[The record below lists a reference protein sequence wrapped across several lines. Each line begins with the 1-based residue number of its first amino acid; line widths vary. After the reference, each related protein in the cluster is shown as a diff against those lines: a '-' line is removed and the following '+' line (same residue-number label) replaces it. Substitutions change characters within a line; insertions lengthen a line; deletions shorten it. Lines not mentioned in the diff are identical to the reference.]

1 MAKETILL
9 AQLDLDVDGLL
20 KSATASKAAIT
31 QLISELVVLKSTGE
45 ESSAQFRK
53 MQDDMQKLTQVF
65 DAQIKAIKEQ
75 IKKNDD
81 LADAQKSV
89 TKAVN
94 KTVNAQEE
102 LAGTYVTAAGALE
115 EFEQT
120 SRNAA
125 ATLQNVNAG
134 LNENKNL
141 MAQGSTAVAEHGK
154 TFNDYKEQVAGA
166 VADLN
171 IFNGGLGGLMSRMDE
186 AGGAGPLLS
195 KSFKSISEGIGGMT
209 KSSLAFIATPMGAVI
224 AAIGLV
230 LNSVIS
236 YFSDT
241 QEGIDKVTAVTRPLQ
256 AVFQALMGVFQ
267 NVGKFLVDAFSSPQ
281 KSMSEFGD
289 ILKGGIMTSL
299 KGMMELVPALGKAVD
314 LLFKGE
320 FSKAGK
326 VAADAV
332 GKVLLGTD
340 NITGKIADAAAGT
353 GKFLSD
359 AYNSGKRL
367 DTLQKE
373 LDKGLADY
381 TKKNADYTLELNKQN
396 AIADNGNKTFAQR
409 ETAAT
414 RALVTLKEQ
423 NKLMADR
430 VAKEL
435 EVLKLKLAANG
446 LTDAENVEIAEMAA
460 KYKSLQAQNVEGE
473 KAQAGKIKSIRNE
486 AYAHRAQQRQKE
498 LDDAVTKQKQELDLF
513 AAKGSLVA
521 KNQREQIQF
530 EQESSN
536 KRLELLKKELA
547 AKQIN
552 QTEYTIAVIQETNSL
567 SQKVSEINIEYS
579 RAALNLK
586 MQESVSKLENEKTLT
601 QALIKEENERL
612 ENNKKLM
619 MEQLALEKGVIAA
632 VAKAKYDSHQE
643 LSIKEQEFMTEELAA
658 EKDLQDKKQVNV
670 DAYNTQEKQREA
682 DEKAAKRMVDL
693 AEAQTDYEE
702 KVIQEDIRHDDEMTR
717 LTQMLLDKK
726 ITQDQFTKLER
737 AEENETSR
745 IKTQLAIQNAKTQI
759 GTMQSIATALGDAF
773 GQSKEMAIAQASM
786 NGAQAI
792 LSIWAG
798 HISGNPIVDG
808 IIKGVLTAAT
818 TAKTAKEIQSIKST
832 KKPSQPKFEK
842 GGLMDVGGNR
852 HSAGGTLFHGADG
865 TTFEAEQGELIGVM
879 NRNAA
884 RHFMAFNNAF
894 PAGGAAAPN
903 YFANGGIVSREIT
916 PQGLNIDEL
925 AGKLAQANRAMP
937 APIVAVQDIINEG
950 NSYVRVRDG
959 ANF

>member
-1 MAKETILL
+1 
-9 AQLDLDVDGLL
+9 
-20 KSATASKAAIT
+20 
-31 QLISELVVLKSTGE
+31 
-45 ESSAQFRK
+45 
-53 MQDDMQKLTQVF
+53 
-65 DAQIKAIKEQ
+65 
-75 IKKNDD
+75 
-81 LADAQKSV
+81 
-89 TKAVN
+89 
-94 KTVNAQEE
+94 
-102 LAGTYVTAAGALE
+102 
-115 EFEQT
+115 
-120 SRNAA
+120 
-125 ATLQNVNAG
+125 
-134 LNENKNL
+134 
-141 MAQGSTAVAEHGK
+141 
-154 TFNDYKEQVAGA
+154 
-166 VADLN
+166 
-171 IFNGGLGGLMSRMDE
+171 
-186 AGGAGPLLS
+186 
-195 KSFKSISEGIGGMT
+195 
-209 KSSLAFIATPMGAVI
+209 
-224 AAIGLV
+224 
-230 LNSVIS
+230 
-236 YFSDT
+236 
-241 QEGIDKVTAVTRPLQ
+241 
-256 AVFQALMGVFQ
+256 
-267 NVGKFLVDAFSSPQ
+267 
-281 KSMSEFGD
+281 
-289 ILKGGIMTSL
+289 
-299 KGMMELVPALGKAVD
+299 
-314 LLFKGE
+314 
-320 FSKAGK
+320 
-326 VAADAV
+326 
-332 GKVLLGTD
+332 
-340 NITGKIADAAAGT
+340 
-353 GKFLSD
+353 
-359 AYNSGKRL
+359 
-367 DTLQKE
+367 
-373 LDKGLADY
+373 
-381 TKKNADYTLELNKQN
+381 
-396 AIADNGNKTFAQR
+396 
-409 ETAAT
+409 
-414 RALVTLKEQ
+414 
-423 NKLMADR
+423 
-430 VAKEL
+430 
-435 EVLKLKLAANG
+435 
-446 LTDAENVEIAEMAA
+446 
-460 KYKSLQAQNVEGE
+460 
-473 KAQAGKIKSIRNE
+473 
-486 AYAHRAQQRQKE
+486 
-498 LDDAVTKQKQELDLF
+498 
-513 AAKGSLVA
+513 
-521 KNQREQIQF
+521 
-530 EQESSN
+530 
-536 KRLELLKKELA
+536 
-547 AKQIN
+547 
-552 QTEYTIAVIQETNSL
+552 
-567 SQKVSEINIEYS
+567 
-579 RAALNLK
+579 
-586 MQESVSKLENEKTLT
+586 
-601 QALIKEENERL
+601 
-612 ENNKKLM
+612 
-619 MEQLALEKGVIAA
+619 MEQMALEKGVIAA

-745 IKTQLAIQNAKTQI
+745 MKTQLAIQNAKTQI

-852 HSAGGTLFHGADG
+852 HSAGGTLFQGSDG

>member
-1 MAKETILL
+1 MAKETIIL

-20 KSATASKAAIT
+20 KSATASKTAIT
-31 QLISELVVLKSTGE
+31 QLISELTVLKSTGE

-102 LAGTYVTAAGALE
+102 LAGTYATAAGALE

-134 LNENKNL
+134 LKENKNL

-195 KSFKSISEGIGGMT
+195 KSFQSISEGIGGMT

-281 KSMSEFGD
+281 KSMSKFGD

-359 AYNSGKRL
+359 AYNNGKRL

-381 TKKNADYTLELNKQN
+381 TKKSADYTLELNKQN

-423 NKLMADR
+423 NKLMEDR

-435 EVLKLKLAANG
+435 EVLKLKLAADG
-446 LTDAENVEIAEMAA
+446 LTDAENAQIAEMTAKKEAA
-460 KYKSLQAQNVEGE
+460 HAQNVQGE
-473 KAQAGKIKSIRNE
+473 KAQAGKIKSIKNE
-486 AYAHRAQQRQKE
+486 EAAHYAQLRQQA
-498 LDDAVTKQKQELDLF
+498 LDDAVTKQKLGIDLYMAQQDGKVKSLEDELKVNENLYQQKIKLAQKEYNASKKTAFDKTRLQIEQTKITNEFLQKQTDLVVTNAEKELNAITVTNQKKLESSIFLTDELYELELERLSTLQVAELDFEKVKLDNKKISQEEYN
-513 AAKGSLVA
+513 AAISAIDEKYI
-521 KNQREQIQF
+521 NERENLTEEKKQDERDKEVIDL
-530 EQESSN
+530 EN
-536 KRLELLKKELA
+536 KRIAQGVAFQYDVDAQLKEYDTKRAIERENALKSGADMVEFDKATAKERKDIEFQVYQNKLSLA
-547 AKQIN
+547 ASTFANIATIMGK
-552 QTEYTIAVIQETNSL
+552 ESAAGKAIAVAQATIDTYKSAI
-567 SQKVSEINIEYS
+567 SAFDAMAGIPV
-579 RAALNLK
+579 
-586 MQESVSKLENEKTLT
+586 VGPTL
-601 QALIKEENERL
+601 
-612 ENNKKLM
+612 
-619 MEQLALEKGVIAA
+619 GA
-632 VAKAKYDSHQE
+632 VAAG
-643 LSIKEQEFMTEELAA
+643 AA
-658 EKDLQDKKQVNV
+658 IASGMANV
-670 DAYNTQEKQREA
+670 
-682 DEKAAKRMVDL
+682 
-693 AEAQTDYEE
+693 
-702 KVIQEDIRHDDEMTR
+702 
-717 LTQMLLDKK
+717 KK
-726 ITQDQFTKLER
+726 IT
-737 AEENETSR
+737 
-745 IKTQLAIQNAKTQI
+745 
-759 GTMQSIATALGDAF
+759 
-773 GQSKEMAIAQASM
+773 
-786 NGAQAI
+786 
-792 LSIWAG
+792 
-798 HISGNPIVDG
+798 
-808 IIKGVLTAAT
+808 
-818 TAKTAKEIQSIKST
+818 ST
-832 KKPSQPKFEK
+832 KTPKAEK
-842 GGLMDVGGNR
+842 GALFNIGGNR

-865 TTFEAEQGELIGVM
+865 TAFEAEQGELIGVM

-903 YFANGGIVSREIT
+903 YFAGGGIVSREIT

-925 AGKLAQANRAMP
+925 AGKIAEANRAIP
-937 APIVAVQDIINEG
+937 APVVAVQDIINEG